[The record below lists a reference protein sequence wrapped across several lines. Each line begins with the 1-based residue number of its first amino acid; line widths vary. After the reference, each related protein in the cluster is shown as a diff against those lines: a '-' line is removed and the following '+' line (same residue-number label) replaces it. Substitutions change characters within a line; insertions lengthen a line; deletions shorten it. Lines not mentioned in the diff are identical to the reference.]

1 MNKREFKQ
9 AVKDLVTT
17 TVSTLTLAE
26 RIALLKRAV
35 VEVEAQNHADE
46 TNKGQPWTDDELRVI
61 LRAAPTQENTIAFA
75 KTFRRGF
82 GSIEQ
87 IYRWAA
93 RDQATVDNNRPDD
106 KFIAQIKRVAREV
119 GWRGT

>member
-9 AVKDLVTT
+9 AVKDLLSSA
-17 TVSTLTLAE
+17 VSDLTLDE
-26 RIALLKRAV
+26 RIALLRRAV
-35 VEVEAQNHADE
+35 VEIESESPFDE
-46 TNKGQPWTDDELRVI
+46 SNKGKPWTDAELRTI
-61 LRAAPTQENTIAFA
+61 LRAAPTLENCVAFA

-93 RDQATVDNNRPDD
+93 EDQDSVDLKRPDD
-106 KFIAQIKRVAREV
+106 KFVAQIKRVAREV
-119 GWRGT
+119 GWRAT